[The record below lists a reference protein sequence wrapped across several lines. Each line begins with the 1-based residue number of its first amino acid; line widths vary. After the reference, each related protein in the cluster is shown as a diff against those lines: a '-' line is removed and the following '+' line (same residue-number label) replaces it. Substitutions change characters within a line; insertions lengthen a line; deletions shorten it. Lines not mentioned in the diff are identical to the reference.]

1 MPPKKRGRPPKPKP
15 LTQKEEKEMMGQ
27 EDIASTAIELTEAQ
41 KRMAKA
47 REAKK
52 TKASSQSK
60 ENITLKI
67 TEPKTRGITTD
78 APFGYTATGRI
89 RKKPTKKHQANIDK
103 IRTKIAYKEQM
114 EQKAKASVKAKK
126 VKAKKVY
133 PPPSVNATAR
143 EQIGMIEEDLDARE
157 REKDARQRKKDNPTD
172 LPIKKARRL
181 IQLLYKGKE
190 VLIELTHQNPSWTQ
204 DGYYT
209 TAGDMNYTEIQDEL
223 ERLFSNYKDTFV
235 EAVEWFKDAYDDKRW
250 DKPDEKLQ
258 KDRKLFTYEYFGL
271 EENDDYKTPDDDD
284 YDEDWEE
291 FNGEWILDDW
301 NDFERG
307 LDATDTSLKN
317 IIVELE
323 KGGFMSNIS
332 FSPSSSE
339 ASSEASTP
347 ASSRS
352 SSASSVGTARWDEA
366 STPASS
372 RSSSGYG
379 LYGGALSSKDLKGLL
394 NASYQGNTNVGDFI
408 LDKGLSTS
416 TSKVYHNPKNNQT
429 VVAHRG
435 TEGLVDWGNN
445 LVYAVG
451 GKSAYK
457 MTPRYKEA
465 EAVQKRAESK
475 YGKANVST
483 IGHSQGGLQSELL
496 GGESKE
502 IITLNKATR
511 PFEKNQNQNQTDVRS
526 SRDIVSALNPFGSK
540 SSKDIEIQGE
550 TYNPLTEHTADI
562 LNRLDENQMIGE
574 GIRKMVGGATTDQRS
589 LANLLRHRLD
599 RFGVEPPKL
608 SNRNLG
614 TAKTN
619 TADVFLTNYLR
630 GKPYDLKELQ
640 YLLNN
645 ITHSADPDHSLLKN
659 KRTGAVLNPY
669 VDYEERPNHIS
680 NANFTA
686 IGNPSNITPLPNDL
700 LEASKDAYF
709 ALMEHLDTTGR
720 QGRPKELLYQTEKE
734 TLPTALDKEYRNYLD
749 KEATKKG
756 VAKVAL
762 NPKLYG
768 VKNQEKAKKQFWKKA
783 IGSVRDTLAEK
794 KRIAEEEADAKR
806 IAQED
811 ADAEEMKAKAFW
823 TNPEDLRVKKW
834 IGYANDMKSAWSRGD
849 GETYTKLRTNLMNTS
864 SINNALARWFAEAD
878 EKLGEGG
885 GDAIANEL
893 EPVSLLKVSKKE
905 DKFEITSSHFVQKA
919 KGGKHYITG
928 VDISG
933 RIELPMGAGKG
944 LPTGKI
950 DFEDINWGSLTEQ
963 MKAYNSQHSKD
974 MDLEGF
980 AKMIIA
986 DPSKF
991 QKKTLQRARFYLN
1004 VLLPKKKK

>member
-1 MPPKKRGRPPKPKP
+1 M
-15 LTQKEEKEMMGQ
+15 
-27 EDIASTAIELTEAQ
+27 
-41 KRMAKA
+41 
-47 REAKK
+47 
-52 TKASSQSK
+52 
-60 ENITLKI
+60 
-67 TEPKTRGITTD
+67 
-78 APFGYTATGRI
+78 
-89 RKKPTKKHQANIDK
+89 
-103 IRTKIAYKEQM
+103 
-114 EQKAKASVKAKK
+114 
-126 VKAKKVY
+126 
-133 PPPSVNATAR
+133 
-143 EQIGMIEEDLDARE
+143 
-157 REKDARQRKKDNPTD
+157 
-172 LPIKKARRL
+172 
-181 IQLLYKGKE
+181 
-190 VLIELTHQNPSWTQ
+190 
-204 DGYYT
+204 
-209 TAGDMNYTEIQDEL
+209 
-223 ERLFSNYKDTFV
+223 
-235 EAVEWFKDAYDDKRW
+235 
-250 DKPDEKLQ
+250 
-258 KDRKLFTYEYFGL
+258 
-271 EENDDYKTPDDDD
+271 
-284 YDEDWEE
+284 
-291 FNGEWILDDW
+291 
-301 NDFERG
+301 
-307 LDATDTSLKN
+307 
-317 IIVELE
+317 
-323 KGGFMSNIS
+323 
-332 FSPSSSE
+332 
-339 ASSEASTP
+339 
-347 ASSRS
+347 
-352 SSASSVGTARWDEA
+352 
-366 STPASS
+366 
-372 RSSSGYG
+372 
-379 LYGGALSSKDLKGLL
+379 KGLL

-465 EAVQKRAESK
+465 EAVQKKAESK

-511 PFEKNQNQNQTDVRS
+511 PFEKNKNQNQTDVRS

-562 LNRLDENQMIGE
+562 LDRLDENQMIGE

-599 RFGVEPPKL
+599 RFGVEMPSY
-608 SNRNLG
+608 SNRNMG

-630 GKPYDLKELQ
+630 GKPYELKDLQ
-640 YLLNN
+640 FLLNDL
-645 ITHSADPDHSLLKN
+645 THSADPTHSLGKD
-659 KRTGAVLNPY
+659 KYTGAIMNPY

-680 NANFTA
+680 KPTFNFGKNTK
-686 IGNPSNITPLPNDL
+686 PTPLPNDL

-734 TLPTALDKEYRNYLD
+734 TLPTALDKEYRNFLD
-749 KEATKKG
+749 KEATKRG

-768 VKNQEKAKKQFWKKA
+768 VKNQEKAQKKLKKVVVW
-783 IGSVRDTLAEK
+783 IRDKLAEK
-794 KRIAEEEADAKR
+794 KRIAEEEAEAKR
-806 IAQED
+806 IAEED
-811 ADAEEMKAKAFW
+811 ADAEKMKAKAFW

-834 IGYANDMKSAWSRGD
+834 IGYANDMRSAWLRGD
-849 GETYTKLRTNLMNTS
+849 GETYSKLRTNLMNTS
-864 SINNALARWFAEAD
+864 SMNNALSRWFAEAD
-878 EKLGEGG
+878 EKLGQGG

-893 EPVSLLKVSKKE
+893 EPVSLLKVSKTE
-905 DKFEITSSHFVQKA
+905 DKFEIASPPFAQKA
-919 KGGKHYITG
+919 KGGKHFITG

-933 RIELPMGAGKG
+933 RIELPMVAGKG

-963 MKAYNSQHSKD
+963 MKAYNSQHSND

-991 QKKTLQRARFYLN
+991 QKRTLQRARFYLN